1 MVTAL
6 YPGTFDPITNGHI
19 DVVKRAAQLF
29 DKVVVAVYAGSM
41 KSVMFSTEERVDL
54 CNEALASTA
63 NVETTAFSGLVVSF
77 AEALG
82 ADVMLRGLRA
92 GADFENEFDM
102 ALMNKKL
109 APNLET
115 VFLMTNMEWQF
126 SSSSRIK
133 EVAALGADVS
143 GLVPPHVV
151 KALQAKQQNVTPPG
165 Q

>member
-1 MVTAL
+1 MTIAL

-29 DKVVVAVYAGSM
+29 DKVVVAVYGGSL
-41 KSVMFSTEERVDL
+41 KSVMFSTSERVAL
-54 CNEALASTA
+54 CKEALASTPNA
-63 NVETTAFSGLVVSF
+63 ETVEFSGLVVSY
-77 AEALG
+77 AELIG
-82 ADVMLRGLRA
+82 ADVMMRGLRA

-109 APNLET
+109 APNIET
-115 VFLMTNMEWQF
+115 VFLMTAMEWQF
-126 SSSSRIK
+126 LSSSRIK

-151 KALQAKQQNVTPPG
+151 SALQAKLH
-165 Q
+165 

>member
-29 DKVVVAVYAGSM
+29 DKVVVAVYAGSL
-41 KSVMFSTEERVDL
+41 KSVMFSTEERVAL
-54 CNEALASTA
+54 CTEALASTPNA
-63 NVETTAFSGLVVSF
+63 ETTAFTGLVVDY
-77 AEALG
+77 AESIG
-82 ADVMLRGLRA
+82 AAVMMRGLRA

-109 APNLET
+109 APDIET
-115 VFLMTNMEWQF
+115 VFLMTAMEWQF
-126 SSSSRIK
+126 LSSSRIK

-151 KALQAKQQNVTPPG
+151 KALQAKLH
-165 Q
+165 